1 VTRIRAVNDRPLRP
15 GGDYVVYWM
24 ISARRTRS
32 SFALERALERA
43 REFGK
48 PLVVLEALR
57 VDYPWASDRL
67 HRFVLDGMV
76 DNALRFERAG
86 VLYYPYVEPSRGAG
100 KGLLAALGSRACAV
114 VTDELPAFFLPKMV
128 DAAARSVDAFMEQVD
143 GNGLVPLRAPDRVFV
158 TARSFR
164 RWLEENLPKH
174 LAESPRAD
182 PLRGARLPAPRRLP
196 RDIERRWPRASARML
211 DGAASLLAA
220 LPIDHGVSPAP
231 VRGGSEAA
239 RQALRRFVQ
248 TKLGRYAAERNHPD
262 ADVTSGLSP
271 YLHFGHISPHE
282 IVSAVTRHE
291 DGAPGSIRGD
301 AAPFRGQR
309 QLSKDA
315 DAFLDQLVVWRELGF
330 NMCARR
336 ADYAAY
342 DSLPAWA
349 LRTLE
354 KHAADHRPHLY
365 SEEQLETARTSDPV
379 WNAAQ
384 RQLLREG
391 RIHNYLRMLW
401 GKKILEWSPSP
412 AQALS
417 VMIRLNDKYALDGR
431 DPNSYS
437 GILWVLGRYDR
448 PWGPERPIFGLVR
461 YMSSENAVRKLRMR
475 EYLAR
480 YGNAV

>member
-1 VTRIRAVNDRPLRP
+1 
-15 GGDYVVYWM
+15 M
-24 ISARRTRS
+24 
-32 SFALERALERA
+32 
-43 REFGK
+43 
-48 PLVVLEALR
+48 
-57 VDYPWASDRL
+57 
-67 HRFVLDGMV
+67 
-76 DNALRFERAG
+76 
-86 VLYYPYVEPSRGAG
+86 
-100 KGLLAALGSRACAV
+100 LAALGSRACAV
-114 VTDELPAFFLPKMV
+114 VTDEFPAFFLPKMV
-128 DAAARSVDAFMEQVD
+128 EAAARSVDVSMEQVD

-164 RWLEENLPKH
+164 RWLQENLSRH
-174 LAESPRAD
+174 LAEAPRAD
-182 PLRGARLPAPRRLP
+182 PLRGAHLPAPPRLP
-196 RDIERRWPRASARML
+196 SEIERRWPRASAEML
-211 DGAASLLAA
+211 DGAASVLDA

-239 RQALRRFVQ
+239 RHALRHFVQ

-271 YLHFGHISPHE
+271 YLHFGHISSHQ
-282 IVSAVTRHE
+282 IVSAITRHE
-291 DGAPGSIRGD
+291 DGAPQSIWGL
-301 AAPFRGQR
+301 GEN
-309 QLSKDA
+309 A
-315 DAFLDQLVVWRELGF
+315 DAFLDQLVTWREIGF

-342 DSLPAWA
+342 ESLPAWA
-349 LRTLE
+349 LRTLDR
-354 KHAADHRPHLY
+354 HAADRRPHLY
-365 SEEQLETARTSDPV
+365 SEEQLETARTGDPV

-412 AQALS
+412 ARALG
-417 VMIRLNDKYALDGR
+417 VMIRLNDKYAIDGR

-461 YMSSENAVRKLRMR
+461 YMTSESAARKLRMR
-475 EYLAR
+475 AYLAR
-480 YGNAV
+480 YGVAT

>member
-1 VTRIRAVNDRPLRP
+1 VTRVRPINDRPVRP
-15 GGDYVVYWM
+15 GRDYVLYWM

-32 SFALERALERA
+32 SFALDRALERA
-43 REFGK
+43 RELGK

-67 HRFVLDGMV
+67 HRFVLDGMA
-76 DNALRFERAG
+76 DNAPRFERAG
-86 VLYYPYVEPSRGAG
+86 IRYYPYVEPLRGAG

-114 VTDELPAFFLPKMV
+114 VTDEFPAFFLPKMV
-128 DAAARSVDAFMEQVD
+128 DSGARSVDVFMEQVD

-164 RWLEENLPKH
+164 RWLRENLSEHPV
-174 LAESPRAD
+174 ESPRAD
-182 PLRGARLPAPRRLP
+182 PLRGARLPEPPHLSREIA
-196 RDIERRWPRASARML
+196 RRWPPVSAEML
-211 DGAASLLAA
+211 NGAASPLAA
-220 LPIDHGVSPAP
+220 LPIDHRVSPAP
-231 VRGGSEAA
+231 LRGGSEAA
-239 RQALRRFVQ
+239 QQALGHFVQ
-248 TKLGRYAAERNHPD
+248 TKLRRYAAERHHPD

-271 YLHFGHISPHE
+271 YLHFGHISPHQ
-282 IVSAVTRHE
+282 IVSAVARHE
-291 DGAPGSIRGD
+291 DGAARSVWGLGEN
-301 AAPFRGQR
+301 
-309 QLSKDA
+309 A
-315 DAFLDQLVVWRELGF
+315 DAFLDQLVTWRELAF

-349 LRTLE
+349 LRTLDQ
-354 KHAADHRPHLY
+354 HASDRRPQLY
-365 SEEQLETARTSDPV
+365 SEERLETARTGDPV

-412 AQALS
+412 AEALRI
-417 VMIRLNDKYALDGR
+417 MISLNDKYALDGR

-461 YMSSENAVRKLRMR
+461 YMSSESAVRKLRMR
-475 EYLAR
+475 GYLAR
-480 YGNAV
+480 YGAAT